1 LEASLRDAQ
10 RLGRGFP
17 SVTPGRGEPA
27 GRLVVFAGSGRSE
40 RRIGEETDAR
50 CVRGSRGHQGAARM
64 SRPDTLGVEPR
75 CCGDVTSAGSFGW
88 PGQSEASEMENLL
101 VLLELHATRRGRHRH
116 GEIETTQEDQQG
128 KKSTAHDVGS
138 LHLQTFDDVLLGE
151 QRDDERQRLR
161 RETSRDR
168 Q

>member
-1 LEASLRDAQ
+1 
-10 RLGRGFP
+10 
-17 SVTPGRGEPA
+17 
-27 GRLVVFAGSGRSE
+27 VVFAGSGRSE
-40 RRIGEETDAR
+40 RRIGDETDAR
-50 CVRGSRGHQGAARM
+50 GVRGSRRQQSAERM

-75 CCGDVTSAGSFGW
+75 CCVTSAGSFGW

-101 VLLELHATRRGRHRH
+101 VLLELHATRRRRHRH

-128 KKSTAHDVGS
+128 KKSTAHALES

-161 RETSRDR
+161 REPSRDR